1 MSSLTLADLASRTTP
16 MAETKKKKWIQKGAA
31 KHPGLFA
38 EKAKRAG
45 ESTREYAQDKKGAG
59 GTLGKEANFALN
71 AMGAAKKHKS
81 KLYDHPRSRAAHG
94 G

>member
-1 MSSLTLADLASRTTP
+1 
-16 MAETKKKKWIQKGAA
+16 MAKKKNWIKKGAS

-45 ESTREYAQDKKGAG
+45 KTTREYAEEEKHAG

-71 AMGAAKKHKS
+71 AMGAASKS
-81 KLYDHPRSRAAHG
+81 RRRKLYTHPRSAANG
-94 G
+94 

>member
-1 MSSLTLADLASRTTP
+1 
-16 MAETKKKKWIQKGAA
+16 MAEKKKKKWIQKGAS

-45 ESTREYAQDKKGAG
+45 ETTREYAEEKKDAG

-71 AMGAAKKHKS
+71 AIAAGKKRKKIYS
-81 KLYDHPRSRAAHG
+81 HPSSARM
-94 G
+94 